1 MEFNEKI
8 QELRRQRGLT
18 QEELA
23 SLLFVSRTAVSKW
36 ESGRGYPS
44 IDSLREIAKFFNISL
59 DELLSSDELL
69 TLASEENKKK
79 SRNIRDLLFGFL
91 DIFAAVLFFLP
102 FFGETADGVIN
113 AVSLL
118 SLTTVSPYLITLYF
132 VFTIALILWGVLILA
147 LQKCALP
154 FWTKIK
160 TKVSVILSLCST
172 IIFIISLQPYAA
184 VYLILFLII
193 KVLVLIKK

>member
-91 DIFAAVLFFLP
+91 DIFAAALFFLP

-154 FWTKIK
+154 FWIKIK
-160 TKVSVILSLCST
+160 TKASVILSLCST